1 MTQRARTRP
10 DPIAALREPSYL
22 LFLVGSMLSNTGNQ
36 MRAAAVGWEVYH
48 RTHEPINLGYVGL
61 VLALPVIL
69 LAMPAG
75 AAADR
80 YSRRAIIM
88 IAQVGLAVSGVG
100 LAWASYTHAP
110 LGWVYLFLL
119 GTGTF
124 RALGWPAATAI
135 ITGLVP
141 HKIFPNAAMW
151 RSVGFQLAA
160 TLGPLLGGFLIA
172 WWNPVAVYLID
183 AASSLVLIG
192 CLVFVRPRAQERM
205 AEPHSWRSFLQGIHY
220 LRRNPVILSTMTLD
234 MVAVLFG
241 GATALLPIYATEVLH
256 VGAWGFGWLRAMPSI
271 GAIGMS
277 IWLATQPPIRRGG
290 TTLLWAVVAFGL
302 ATIVFGLSKSYSLSL
317 AALFA
322 LGAADNISVV
332 IRSTVLQ
339 LLTPDSMRGRVSAV
353 GVIFIGT
360 SNEIGEFESGVAAQW
375 IGLLPAVVGGGFMTL
390 VTVGVVAKAWPEL
403 VQLGSLEHLEPPE
416 QIEQVV
422 G

>member
-1 MTQRARTRP
+1 MAKRSEI

-88 IAQVGLAVSGVG
+88 IAQAGLAISGVG
-100 LAWASYTHAP
+100 LAWASYSHAP

-119 GTGTF
+119 STGTF

-135 ITGLVP
+135 VTGLVP
-141 HKIFPNAAMW
+141 HNVFANAAMW
-151 RSVGFQLAA
+151 RSVGFQLAS
-160 TLGPLLGGFLIA
+160 TLGPLMGGFLIA
-172 WWNPVAVYLID
+172 WWNPVAIYLID
-183 AASSLVLIG
+183 AASSLILVG
-192 CLVFVRPRAQERM
+192 CLVFVRPKAHQRM
-205 AEPHSWRSFLQGIHY
+205 AEPHSWRSLLQGIHY

-256 VGAWGFGWLRAMPSI
+256 VGATGFGWLRAMPSI
-271 GAIGMS
+271 GAIAMS
-277 IWLATQPPIRRGG
+277 VWMATHPPMRRGG

-302 ATIVFGLSKSYSLSL
+302 ATIVFGLSKSYPLSL

-322 LGAADNISVV
+322 LGAADNVSVV

-360 SNEIGEFESGVAAQW
+360 SNEIGELESGVAAQW
-375 IGLLPAVVGGGFMTL
+375 LGLLPAVVGGGFMTL
-390 VTVGVVAKAWPEL
+390 LTVGAVAKAWPEL
-403 VQLGSLEHLEPPE
+403 TRLGSLEHLEPPE
-416 QIEQVV
+416 QVEQVV